1 VAVFWPLVF
10 IQNVK
15 ELLMEPVH
23 TSFKKLWECY
33 FDMVGLLA
41 KMLLSGPTVLH
52 EQDRVWTQV
61 KIPPHLQA
69 EYSLLHLQPG
79 ISLAEVRTQYRKLAK
94 SYHPDAGGHHTSFL
108 ALQQAYDRVVED
120 LQTHG

>member
-1 VAVFWPLVF
+1 
-10 IQNVK
+10 
-15 ELLMEPVH
+15 MEPVH

-94 SYHPDAGGHHTSFL
+94 SYHPDAGGHHISFL
-108 ALQQAYDRVVED
+108 TLQQAYERVVED